1 MKLSELIEKYGDCE
15 VSDELVEMLKPK
27 GDWEPWLGENYYF
40 ISEDLQVSLARNK
53 GDDYAYARIMKRNVY
68 RTKEEAQFALGMYHF
83 CKERSFEPDWGDEN
97 QKKYFLYLDCKY
109 KEINYMFDNNLN
121 HFKPFYYPSKE
132 VVQEII
138 DKYSFE
144 ELEKYYGRV

>member
-15 VSDELVEMLKPK
+15 VTDELMEMLKPK
-27 GDWEPWLGENYYF
+27 GDWIPKKGEEYCLITTGLGICYGNY
-40 ISEDLQVSLARNK
+40 SNNECDNNRLS
-53 GDDYAYARIMKRNVY
+53 KRNVY

>member
-68 RTKEEAQFALGMYHF
+68 RTKEEAQIALDMYNF
-83 CKERSFEPDWGDEN
+83 CKERSFEPDWENGD
-97 QKKYFLYLDCKY
+97 QDKFGLYLNHAPRHKGYWKY
-109 KEINYMFDNNLN
+109 LDVNTFV
-121 HFKPFYYPSKE
+121 PFYYPSKE
-132 VVQEII
+132 VAQEII

>member
-15 VSDELVEMLKPK
+15 VTDELMEMLKPK
-27 GDWEPWLGENYYF
+27 GDWKPKNGEKYYF
-40 ISEDLQVSLARNK
+40 IISSLEIIYETYVNAETDNNRLS
-53 GDDYAYARIMKRNVY
+53 KRNCY
-68 RTKEEAQFALGMYHF
+68 KTEEEAQFALDMYNF
-83 CKERSFEPDWGDEN
+83 CKERSFKPDWENGD
-97 QKKYFLYLDCKY
+97 QDKFGLYLNHARRQKGYWKY
-109 KEINYMFDNNLN
+109 LDVNTFV
-121 HFKPFYYPSKE
+121 PFYYPSKE

>member
-1 MKLSELIEKYGDCE
+1 MKLSEFIEKYGECE
-15 VSDELVEMLKPK
+15 VTDKLIEMLKPK

-53 GDDYAYARIMKRNVY
+53 GDDYAYVRIMKRNVY

-83 CKERSFEPDWGDEN
+83 CKERSFEPDWENGD
-97 QKKYFLYLDCKY
+97 QAKFGLYLNLAPRQKGYWKY
-109 KEINYMFDNNLN
+109 LDVNTFV
-121 HFKPFYYPSKE
+121 PFYYPSKE
-132 VVQEII
+132 AVQEII